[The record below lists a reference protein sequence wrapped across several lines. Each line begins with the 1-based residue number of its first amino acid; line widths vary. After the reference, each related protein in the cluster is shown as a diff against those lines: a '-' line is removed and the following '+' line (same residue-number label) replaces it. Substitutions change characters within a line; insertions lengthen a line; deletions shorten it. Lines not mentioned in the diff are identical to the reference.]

1 MLRETG
7 RVVGLEGDTVWVET
21 LRQSAC
27 SSCAARAGCGH
38 GVVNAAIP
46 GASRALVKARLG
58 ATDAPALRL
67 HDEVCIELPERGFL
81 RGAFA
86 LYALPILSTI
96 ALAMAANWLLVSPG
110 SSQGEADLR
119 VMLGAALGLGLGLVF
134 LRRSSQFL
142 ETRRDMQP
150 IVTGKV

>member
-1 MLRETG
+1 M
-7 RVVGLEGDTVWVET
+7 VGLEGDTVWVET

-27 SSCAARAGCGH
+27 SSCSARAGCGH
-38 GVVNAAIP
+38 GVLNAAVP
-46 GASRALVKARLG
+46 GASRAVVKARLG
-58 ATDAPALRL
+58 GGDSLVLRL
-67 HDEVCIELPERGFL
+67 HDDVCIELPERGFL

-96 ALAMAANWLLVSPG
+96 VLAMVANWLLVSPDT
-110 SSQGEADLR
+110 SQGQADLR
-119 VMLGAALGLGLGLVF
+119 VMLGAALGLGAGLLI
-134 LRRSSQFL
+134 LRRSNQIL